1 MNYAFKV
8 INNACGTQA
17 LLNIMMNAQGI
28 HLGEQLTTFKT
39 FTQDFPPDLRG
50 ESMSNSEMI
59 RAAHNSFA
67 RPEPFEMEERKATK
81 DDDVYHFTA
90 YIPFEGNLY
99 ELDGLQE
106 GPILVITFYFVSLF
120 LIASNTCSWKAGTL

>member
-1 MNYAFKV
+1 
-8 INNACGTQA
+8 
-17 LLNIMMNAQGI
+17 MMNAEGI
-28 HLGEQLTTFKT
+28 HLGDQLTEFKA

-106 GPILVITFYFVSLF
+106 GPILVLTSYSR
-120 LIASNTCSWKAGTL
+120 S